1 MLTLRGLKTLQAR
14 LDLETG
20 AITGD
25 SKLSQRRI
33 GDLAGVFADEAA
45 RAAMDPETVVYRVQM
60 HDAEKEGTPG
70 GLLFGTSTVL
80 PGKVGNEYFMTKG
93 HYHARRDTAEY
104 YFCIAGQGAL
114 ILMREDGTCWME
126 QMQRGSLHYI
136 ERSVAHRL
144 ANTGDEPLLV
154 GCCWGSDIGH
164 DYESIART
172 GFTKRL
178 IERDGKA
185 ILT

>member
-1 MLTLRGLKTLQAR
+1 MSDLKPFVLDFDLLTGHC
-14 LDLETG
+14 
-20 AITGD
+20 D
-25 SKLSQRRI
+25 SGKVQPSCRRVSN
-33 GDLAGVFADEAA
+33 LLTQFADEEAA
-45 RAAMDPETVVYRVQM
+45 KKLIAEGDPLLYEFY
-60 HDAEKEGTPG
+60 ELELPEEPG
-70 GLLFGTSTVL
+70 VLRFGSTRL
-80 PGKVGNEYFMTKG
+80 YPGKVGNEYFMTKG

-144 ANTGDEPLLV
+144 ANTGDEPLVV

>member
-1 MLTLRGLKTLQAR
+1 MQTR
-14 LDLETG
+14 LNLETG
-20 AITGD
+20 AITGAMKQ
-25 SKLSQRRI
+25 SERRLC
-33 GDLAGVFADEAA
+33 DLAGVFADEAA
-45 RAAMDPETVVYRVQM
+45 RAAMNPETVVYRVQM

-70 GLLFGTSTVL
+70 GLLFGTSVVM
-80 PGKVGNEYFMTKG
+80 PGKVGDEYFMTKG

-114 ILMREDGTCWME
+114 ILMREDGTCWAEPME
-126 QMQRGSLHYI
+126 RGTLHYI

-144 ANTGDEPLLV
+144 ANTGANPLVV

-164 DYESIART
+164 DYESIARG

-178 IERDGKA
+178 VEMDGKA
-185 ILT
+185 RLI